1 MTYIQAD
8 VATVKAMITNL
19 MTAYPDLAED
29 GDLRADMLEGE
40 TDLHRIVERCLGE
53 RLDADSLAKSIKER
67 EADLSERRKRFERKA
82 EAMKRLIKEMMEVA
96 DLDKITLPEA
106 TLSITSPRT
115 SVNVVDLEALP
126 QGYFKLSRI
135 ADKTAIK
142 TALEAGEQIP
152 GAELALGEPGLTIR
166 TK

>member
-8 VATVKAMITNL
+8 VASVKATIANL
-19 MTAYPDLAED
+19 MAAYPDLVED

-40 TDLHRIVERCLGE
+40 TDLHRMVERCLGE
-53 RLDADSLAKSIKER
+53 RLDADSIAKSIKER

-96 DLDKITLPEA
+96 ALDKITLPEA

-126 QGYFKLSRI
+126 QGYFKLTRT